1 MAMEGENRLILLGRY
16 PQQFVQ
22 NSLIPEMEKNIAR
35 YGEFFPAACE
45 VFRNCRQ
52 AENSLYFHHSYAESE
67 IPMGQEYHHI
77 ALMERSRLL
86 PGPVQVCRSKVL
98 CFFTAFRIQPSPSA
112 MRGHHENSLIQFPDG
127 IPPMIWEELP
137 EIGPSPIAL
146 PERQVC
152 LF

>member
-1 MAMEGENRLILLGRY
+1 MEGENRLILLGRY

-35 YGEFFPAACE
+35 YSEFFPAACE

-52 AENSLYFHHSYAESE
+52 AENSLYFHHSYAENE

-86 PGPVQVCRSKVL
+86 PDHVQVCRSKVL

>member
-1 MAMEGENRLILLGRY
+1 MTVKEENRLILLGRY

-22 NSLIPEMEKNIAR
+22 ETLLPEMEKNIAR
-35 YGEFFPAACE
+35 YGVFFPAAYE
-45 VFRNCRQ
+45 VFRKCQ
-52 AENSLYFHHSYAESE
+52 WADNSLYFHHSYAERE
-67 IPMGQEYHHI
+67 IPMGQEYRRI
-77 ALMERSRLL
+77 ALMEQSRLL
-86 PGPVQVCRSKVL
+86 PDSVQACRTKVL

-137 EIGPSPIAL
+137 EITPSSFTSSKM
-146 PERQVC
+146 RVC